1 MRSVYRVPAT
11 GSWYRSHSLLFLK
24 RNKKHLTFQSPWNI
38 LIAEEENPR
47 GPSSAMAQE
56 PLILGWASS
65 FFTHLR
71 GKAEA
76 FSSCLVQHTAFIM
89 LGRQPLAVKN
99 RKRTPHVSVPGF
111 AYPNYVGFALIAS
124 ARRPDRYRPSGLP
137 AAGSP

>member
-89 LGRQPLAVKN
+89 LGRQPLAVKKPGTN
-99 RKRTPHVSVPGF
+99 TSRVRSRFCVSELCRLC
-111 AYPNYVGFALIAS
+111 AYCI
-124 ARRPDRYRPSGLP
+124 
-137 AAGSP
+137 SPQTRSV